1 MGGAAAGTKWIHHI
15 QRLSAAKVST
25 EAVERGQSR
34 VIDASLTLIRERAK
48 LKVSACIHSPAHS
61 LKFPSFLSLLLILP
75 IPYCSVS
82 ALVLLNILFHA
93 NMRFESIGMLLLSR
107 ISAPLTAINR

>member
-15 QRLSAAKVST
+15 QRLSAVKVSA

-48 LKVSACIHSPAHS
+48 LKVSPS
-61 LKFPSFLSLLLILP
+61 L
-75 IPYCSVS
+75 
-82 ALVLLNILFHA
+82 
-93 NMRFESIGMLLLSR
+93 
-107 ISAPLTAINR
+107 